1 MFCQTTG
8 KIALGTTG
16 YSTVRPR
23 LYGENLFR
31 EERSLH
37 WASQLFLRFL
47 QNLATCLHEKQKAW
61 FTLFGGRVTL
71 PAGPTF
77 LHINTL
83 IHPAGSTRS
92 RRDNQSMREHCC
104 QLLAQAKGSFFLSY
118 KHSLSWLGWEN
129 VPLSRDNFSLYKR
142 VLKLYLHCILI
153 KRRQRGWAVIALD
166 LLSGSPQNAKIK

>member
-1 MFCQTTG
+1 ME
-8 KIALGTTG
+8 K
-16 YSTVRPR
+16 
-23 LYGENLFR
+23 
-31 EERSLH
+31 
-37 WASQLFLRFL
+37 
-47 QNLATCLHEKQKAW
+47 TCLGKKCHYTGRANSSYVSYKTWRPVYMRNKKLDSP
-61 FTLFGGRVTL
+61 FFGGRVTL
-71 PAGPTF
+71 LAGPTF

-142 VLKLYLHCILI
+142 VLKLYLHCIII

-166 LLSGSPQNAKIK
+166 LLSGSPQNAIIK